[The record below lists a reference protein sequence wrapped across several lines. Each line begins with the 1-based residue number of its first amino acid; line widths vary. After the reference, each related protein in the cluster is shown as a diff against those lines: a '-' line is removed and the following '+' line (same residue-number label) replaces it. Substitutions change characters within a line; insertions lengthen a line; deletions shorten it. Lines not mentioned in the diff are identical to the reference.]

1 MRSWLPGLRARVNLK
16 ARLRHTWRYSPPT
29 ILSGGF
35 LLLIAVGTALFAT
48 PFASHQG
55 MTFWEALFTA
65 TASITVTG
73 MSLVDPA
80 SDLTL
85 FGQLLVMVLFHL
97 GGLGLMTFA
106 VLTVMALGGR
116 LGLKGQRV
124 VREAM
129 DQASPGDVMLLVR
142 RVALLALCLEVSGAA
157 VLATV
162 WVPAMGWTEGL
173 WMSFFHAA
181 SAFNNAGVSLLPDG
195 LAPWAATPLI
205 TLAITGLFITG
216 GLGFTVLTDLWR
228 QRRLSKLSLHSK
240 LTLTG
245 TLILAVGAWLLIMAF
260 EWTNGTTL
268 AAVDSGSRPWLAW
281 FVAVVPRSAGFSVVD
296 MSSLYAPSVLLVMF
310 LIFIGGGSNS
320 TASGI
325 KVSTFMVVVLATR
338 AFLTG
343 RRRPTAFR
351 RTVSLDSVFRAYTVV
366 VLSMLMVML
375 GCFLLVI
382 LEPEMKPMDVLF
394 EGFSAF
400 GTAGLSR
407 GITEDLSKPSQAILM
422 VLMFAG
428 RIGPLALAFSLA
440 RPRAV
445 KLRYVEDQVQIG

>member
-1 MRSWLPGLRARVNLK
+1 
-16 ARLRHTWRYSPPT
+16 
-29 ILSGGF
+29 
-35 LLLIAVGTALFAT
+35 
-48 PFASHQG
+48 
-55 MTFWEALFTA
+55 
-65 TASITVTG
+65 
-73 MSLVDPA
+73 
-80 SDLTL
+80 
-85 FGQLLVMVLFHL
+85 
-97 GGLGLMTFA
+97 
-106 VLTVMALGGR
+106 
-116 LGLKGQRV
+116 
-124 VREAM
+124 
-129 DQASPGDVMLLVR
+129 
-142 RVALLALCLEVSGAA
+142 
-157 VLATV
+157 
-162 WVPAMGWTEGL
+162 
-173 WMSFFHAA
+173 MSFFHAA

-205 TLAITGLFITG
+205 TLVITGLFITG

>member
-142 RVALLALCLEVSGAA
+142 RVALL
-157 VLATV
+157 
-162 WVPAMGWTEGL
+162 
-173 WMSFFHAA
+173 HR
-181 SAFNNAGVSLLPDG
+181 DG
-195 LAPWAATPLI
+195 
-205 TLAITGLFITG
+205 
-216 GLGFTVLTDLWR
+216 
-228 QRRLSKLSLHSK
+228 
-240 LTLTG
+240 
-245 TLILAVGAWLLIMAF
+245 
-260 EWTNGTTL
+260 
-268 AAVDSGSRPWLAW
+268 
-281 FVAVVPRSAGFSVVD
+281 
-296 MSSLYAPSVLLVMF
+296 
-310 LIFIGGGSNS
+310 
-320 TASGI
+320 
-325 KVSTFMVVVLATR
+325 
-338 AFLTG
+338 
-343 RRRPTAFR
+343 
-351 RTVSLDSVFRAYTVV
+351 
-366 VLSMLMVML
+366 
-375 GCFLLVI
+375 
-382 LEPEMKPMDVLF
+382 
-394 EGFSAF
+394 
-400 GTAGLSR
+400 
-407 GITEDLSKPSQAILM
+407 
-422 VLMFAG
+422 
-428 RIGPLALAFSLA
+428 
-440 RPRAV
+440 
-445 KLRYVEDQVQIG
+445 

>member
-1 MRSWLPGLRARVNLK
+1 MARIEGGARRMRSLWGTNMNLDT
-16 ARLRHTWRYSPPT
+16 LDWRKLVAE
-29 ILSGGF
+29 I
-35 LLLIAVGTALFAT
+35 VGTFA
-48 PFASHQG
+48 
-55 MTFWEALFTA
+55 
-65 TASITVTG
+65 
-73 MSLVDPA
+73 
-80 SDLTL
+80 
-85 FGQLLVMVLFHL
+85 
-97 GGLGLMTFA
+97 
-106 VLTVMALGGR
+106 
-116 LGLKGQRV
+116 
-124 VREAM
+124 
-129 DQASPGDVMLLVR
+129 
-142 RVALLALCLEVSGAA
+142 
-157 VLATV
+157 
-162 WVPAMGWTEGL
+162 
-173 WMSFFHAA
+173 
-181 SAFNNAGVSLLPDG
+181 
-195 LAPWAATPLI
+195 
-205 TLAITGLFITG
+205 
-216 GLGFTVLTDLWR
+216 
-228 QRRLSKLSLHSK
+228 
-240 LTLTG
+240 
-245 TLILAVGAWLLIMAF
+245 
-260 EWTNGTTL
+260 
-268 AAVDSGSRPWLAW
+268 
-281 FVAVVPRSAGFSVVD
+281 
-296 MSSLYAPSVLLVMF
+296 